1 MTFDEAVRHL
11 LHGDFSLLEPH
22 QSQILEWAKEG
33 RFAAH
38 ADALAEALSAAC
50 FVGRTDVAE
59 YLLAHGVDPAAG
71 NRTGLDALH
80 WAADRGQLDAVRL
93 LLRHHAPLDRRNMYG
108 GTALGAAVWS
118 ATHTLRP
125 AHLQI
130 IEELLKAGARTQEVE
145 VPTANPEINAILE
158 GYRGLEV

>member
-1 MTFDEAVRHL
+1 MTFDDAVRHL

-22 QSQILEWAKEG
+22 QSQILEWARQG
-33 RFAAH
+33 RFADHPA
-38 ADALAEALSAAC
+38 ALAEALSAAC

-59 YLLAHGVDPAAG
+59 YLLAGGVDPAAG

-80 WAADRGQLDAVRL
+80 WAADRGQLEAVRL
-93 LLRHHAPLDRRNMYG
+93 LLRHHAPLENRNMYG

-118 ATHTLRP
+118 TLQTPRP

-130 IEELLKAGARTQEVE
+130 VKELLDAGAHADEVAY
-145 VPTANPEINAILE
+145 PTGNVDVDALLARYL
-158 GYRGLEV
+158 R